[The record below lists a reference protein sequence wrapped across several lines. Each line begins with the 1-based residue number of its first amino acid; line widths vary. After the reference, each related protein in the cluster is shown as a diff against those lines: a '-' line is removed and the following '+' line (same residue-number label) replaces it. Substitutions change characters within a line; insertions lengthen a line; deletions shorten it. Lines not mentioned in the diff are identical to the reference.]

1 MTRYERPISAIE
13 KEYTDVEEAHSA
25 IQEHQR
31 LEGFVCVKAGNS
43 RNRLTGVVSY
53 RVLQCRQSRCYRESP
68 GKKHKY
74 STTSYKTN
82 CPFRARI
89 LFNKHK
95 NTHSLKVMEPSHNHD
110 PIESPISSSTLRLRT
125 QRQFGTERLLS
136 IIDKKSKGNELTAS
150 QIAEEIHAEH
160 PEILIV
166 GLDVFF
172 LQKKLRL
179 RASRGEPLIQGAVSD
194 EEAPAADHGEPGPD
208 DMRPQ
213 QQISGDTAPPLDNAA
228 SSDEIPSDDDGNG
241 GYAPGSPVGQTSE
254 THRTRVPSSG
264 RKGGNRQGSVSAR
277 LDQLQSTVSKLL
289 ESVEALREAHYATQ
303 AALAAQAAQHPPWQQ
318 QQHHANP
325 ASQHQN
331 FPVASW
337 PTHQS
342 ETAQSNAQPPQTGGV
357 SQFIDSH
364 CAGPNFLASQSNE
377 HMASGYTAGLHY
389 PAAQRRP
396 R

>member
-13 KEYTDVEEAHSA
+13 KEYTDVEEAQSA
-25 IQEHQR
+25 IQDHQR

-43 RNRLTGVVSY
+43 RNRVTGVVSY

-110 PIESPISSSTLRLRT
+110 PIDSPISSSTLRLRT

-136 IIDKKSKGNELTAS
+136 IVNKKSKGNELKAS

-166 GLDVFF
+166 ALDVIF

-179 RASRGEPLIQGAVSD
+179 RASRGEPLIQGSVIDSQSD
-194 EEAPAADHGEPGPD
+194 EEAPAADRGEPEPD

-213 QQISGDTAPPLDNAA
+213 QQTSDDSAPLRDNTV
-228 SSDEIPSDDDGNG
+228 SSDEMLSDDEGNG
-241 GYAPGSPVGQTSE
+241 DYSPGSRQTSGP
-254 THRTRVPSSG
+254 HRTRVPSSG
-264 RKGGNRQGSVSAR
+264 QKRGNRQGSVSAR

-289 ESVEALREAHYATQ
+289 ESVEALRDAHYATQ
-303 AALAAQAAQHPPWQQ
+303 AALAAQAAQHPPWQ
-318 QQHHANP
+318 HHTNP

-331 FPVASW
+331 SPVAPW
-337 PTHQS
+337 PAQQS
-342 ETAQSNAQPPQTGGV
+342 ETAQSNAQPSQTGRV
-357 SQFIDSH
+357 FQFINS
-364 CAGPNFLASQSNE
+364 
-377 HMASGYTAGLHY
+377 
-389 PAAQRRP
+389 
-396 R
+396 